1 MGRFQ
6 AFRFVIQHVKQDGMK
21 VIASAGLDDRVQFL
35 KELSADVAFNYKTTM
50 TSKVLAKED
59 PIDVYIYSAWT
70 VYSISDPRC
79 SYWDNIGGE
88 SLEAALNAAADQAQF
103 IVSISPLC

>member
-21 VIASAGLDDRVQFL
+21 VIASTGLDDRVQFL

-50 TSKVLAKED
+50 TSKSWPRKTPLMCTSTLPEQ
-59 PIDVYIYSAWT
+59 ST
-70 VYSISDPRC
+70 VFLIQ
-79 SYWDNIGGE
+79 G
-88 SLEAALNAAADQAQF
+88 AATG
-103 IVSISPLC
+103 IT